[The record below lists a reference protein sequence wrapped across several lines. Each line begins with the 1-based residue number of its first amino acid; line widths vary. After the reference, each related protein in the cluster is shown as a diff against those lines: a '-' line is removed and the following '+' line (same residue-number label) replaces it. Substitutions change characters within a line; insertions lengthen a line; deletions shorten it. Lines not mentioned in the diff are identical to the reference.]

1 MTNRE
6 IIERLKELGFE
17 DRTEPE
23 YWTYP
28 TYGGTMRQRL
38 QDEVLDFVK
47 DYDDNTITIG
57 VTNDRW
63 SFNGLTDDDNVT
75 NGEAVWLN
83 HDCDNEDLIRTEG
96 AIVSIDEDG
105 DSLIFTVRKR
115 NRNTWNTYKQEVRV
129 GFDKYDEEEDEE
141 DEE

>member
-23 YWTYP
+23 YWEYP
-28 TYGGTMRQRL
+28 TYSGTMKQKL

-47 DYDDNTITIG
+47 DYGDNTITIG
-57 VTNDRW
+57 VTNDKW
-63 SFNGLTDDDNVT
+63 SFDGLTDDDNVT
-75 NGEAVWLN
+75 NGEIVWLN
-83 HDCDNEDLIRTEG
+83 HDYDNEDLIRPEG
-96 AIVSIDEDG
+96 AVVSIDEDG

-115 NRNTWNTYKQEVRV
+115 NRNTWNTYKQEIKV
-129 GFDKYDEEEDEE
+129 GFDKYNEEEEDEE
-141 DEE
+141 D